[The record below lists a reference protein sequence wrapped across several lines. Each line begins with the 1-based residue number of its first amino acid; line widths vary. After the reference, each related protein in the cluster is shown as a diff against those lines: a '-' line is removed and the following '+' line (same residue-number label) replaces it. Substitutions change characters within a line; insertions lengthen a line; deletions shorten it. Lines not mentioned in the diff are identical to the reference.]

1 MYFRAVSKSRKSG
14 KTKWLLAVLLLLIIA
29 AVVAIPF
36 RHRIENRLRQL
47 YLLAKNRIDG
57 DVVATCENCASL
69 FDDGI
74 AAHAAAYR
82 NSPISPQ
89 QTMSDLD
96 ALTRQGIL
104 KPVEDNDFYMLDGLT
119 HSRPV
124 LLPRALDF
132 LDELAALY
140 GEKCNNKDLEYV
152 PFRLTSATR
161 SQASVQ
167 QLQEENKNAIDN
179 SAHLYGKTVDIS
191 YAAFSGSG
199 AQRKQFIA
207 ALSELNKQGKCKV
220 KYERN
225 GCLHITVK

>member
-1 MYFRAVSKSRKSG
+1 MSRSRKSG
-14 KTKWLLAVLLLLIIA
+14 KTKWLLAFLLLLIIA

-36 RHRIENRLRQL
+36 RHRIENRLLQL
-47 YLLAKNRIDG
+47 YRLAKNRVGDDG
-57 DVVATCENCASL
+57 VATCENCASL
-69 FDDGI
+69 FNDGI
-74 AAHAAAYR
+74 AAHASAYR

-89 QTMSDLD
+89 QTMADVD
-96 ALTRQGIL
+96 ALTQQGIL
-104 KPVEDNDFYMLDGLT
+104 KPIEDNDFYALDGLT

-124 LLPRALDF
+124 VVPRALDF
-132 LDELAALY
+132 LDELASVY
-140 GEKCNNKDLEYV
+140 SENCKSRDLEYV
-152 PFRLTSATR
+152 PFRITSATR
-161 SQASVQ
+161 SRNSVQ

-191 YAAFSGSG
+191 YAAFNGSG

-207 ALSELNKQGKCKV
+207 ALSELNKKGKCKV